1 MSGSGLETGHR
12 KSQQGDKMKN
22 RLIKTVVSWFVMGIV
37 ILIFIH
43 SSIAEDQVELAKK
56 LANPIASMISVPF
69 QVNYDENFG
78 PDDEGSRWV
87 LNIQPVIPFS
97 MGDNWNIITR
107 TILPVIDTD
116 DLPVK
121 GMGESG
127 IGDIVASQFFS
138 PKALSKGGWT
148 WGVGPVWLLPTATE
162 DNLGGEKFGIGPT
175 GVALKQQGSW
185 TYGMLANH
193 IWSVAGDD
201 DRADISS
208 TLMQPFLAYITSTH
222 TTFSLNTEST
232 YDWENE
238 EWSVPF
244 NFSVAQMLRLGK
256 LPVQIS
262 LGLRYW
268 ADTNENGPEGFGGR
282 FQFTFIFPK

>member
-1 MSGSGLETGHR
+1 
-12 KSQQGDKMKN
+12 MKYG
-22 RLIKTVVSWFVMGIV
+22 LIKTVTSLLAMGI
-37 ILIFIH
+37 ILLFFAH
-43 SSIAEDQVELAKK
+43 SVMAKDQGELAKK
-56 LANPIASMISVPF
+56 LANPIASLISVPL
-69 QVNYDENFG
+69 QLNYDKNIG
-78 PDDEGSRWV
+78 PQDEGSKWV

-97 MGDNWNIITR
+97 LNENWNIITR
-107 TILPVIDTD
+107 TILPLIDQND
-116 DLPVK
+116 IPAK

-127 IGDIVASQFFS
+127 MGDIVASQFFS
-138 PKALSKGGWT
+138 PQALSKGGWT
-148 WGVGPVWLLPTATE
+148 WGVGPVWLLPTAT
-162 DNLGGEKFGIGPT
+162 DDTLGGEKLGMGPT

-208 TLMQPFLAYITSTH
+208 TFVQPFLAYVTSTH

-238 EWSVPF
+238 EWSIPI
-244 NFSVAQMLRLGK
+244 NFMLAQMVKLGK

-262 LGLRYW
+262 LGARYW
-268 ADTNENGPEGFGGR
+268 ADAPENGPEGWGGR

>member
-1 MSGSGLETGHR
+1 MK
-12 KSQQGDKMKN
+12 KS
-22 RLIKTVVSWFVMGIV
+22 LIKTVVSGFVMGIMV
-37 ILIFIH
+37 LIFAH
-43 SSIAEDQVELAKK
+43 SSMAENQEELAKK
-56 LANPIASMISVPF
+56 LANPIASMISIPF
-69 QVNYDENFG
+69 QLNYDKDYG
-78 PDDEGSRWV
+78 PDDEGSKWA

-97 MGDNWNIITR
+97 IGDKWNIITR

-116 DLPVK
+116 DLPAK

-127 IGDIVASQFFS
+127 LGDIVASQFFS
-138 PKALSKGGWT
+138 PKAPSKGGWT

-162 DNLGGEKFGIGPT
+162 DVLGSEKFGIGPT
-175 GVALKQQGSW
+175 GVALKQQGAW

-208 TLMQPFLAYITSTH
+208 TLMQPFLAYVTSTH

-238 EWSVPF
+238 EWSVPV
-244 NFSVAQMLRLGK
+244 NFSVAQMLKLGK

-262 LGLRYW
+262 LGIRYW
-268 ADTNENGPEGFGGR
+268 ADTPENGPEGFGGR